1 MIRSI
6 GIVYLIASVSLA
18 PRPGRP
24 FPRLVIY
31 KIGKSHLGRRRK
43 RLAEIDASAPRSKEY
58 MLIFAPAPARWMER
72 ALHSLFK
79 PWRYTYTGSGKREY
93 FWPSL
98 PFALRAAAGIL
109 PLYMLGAQAEIAA
122 LSFIA
127 CLALPDL
134 LFLIPA
140 FAAFLAAWAIS
151 LILALALPCA
161 VAMLLIPLL

>member
-1 MIRSI
+1 
-6 GIVYLIASVSLA
+6 
-18 PRPGRP
+18 
-24 FPRLVIY
+24 
-31 KIGKSHLGRRRK
+31 
-43 RLAEIDASAPRSKEY
+43 
-58 MLIFAPAPARWMER
+58 MER

-109 PLYMLGAQAEIAA
+109 PIYILGAQAEIAA